1 MSALAKFGTDQAL
14 GFLVGIGFLVVIQP
28 TTPGG
33 GLLLVLIAL
42 AIVNV
47 TMQIIRLCLRWSK
60 KDDGSSAIKI
70 FLTYASEDRTTAES
84 ITFSL
89 RERGYTVFLDRD
101 DLPPGES
108 FNKQIERAINNC
120 GILVFLI
127 SPDSVADGRY
137 TLTELSFAR
146 HKWPSPDNRVLPVMV
161 RKTPL
166 ERVPNYLKAV
176 TILEPQGNV
185 AAEASAAVDGMRLR
199 GVTKVAAEP

>member
-33 GLLLVLIAL
+33 ALLLVLIAL

-70 FLTYASEDRTTAES
+70 FLTYASEDRTIAES

>member
-1 MSALAKFGTDQAL
+1 MSALAKFATDQAL
-14 GFLVGIGFLVVIQP
+14 GFLVGIGFLVVVQP

-47 TMQIIRLCLRWSK
+47 T
-60 KDDGSSAIKI
+60 I

-199 GVTKVAAEP
+199 GVAKVAAEP

>member
-33 GLLLVLIAL
+33 ALLLVLIAL

-199 GVTKVAAEP
+199 GVAKAAAEP

>member
-33 GLLLVLIAL
+33 ALLLVLIAL

-199 GVTKVAAEP
+199 GVAKVAAEP

>member
-33 GLLLVLIAL
+33 ALLLVLIAL

>member
-47 TMQIIRLCLRWSK
+47 TMQIIRLCLRWLK

-70 FLTYASEDRTTAES
+70 FLTYASEDRTIAES

-89 RERGYTVFLDRD
+89 RERGYTSFSIATTFHQVKASTSKSNAPSTIAASSFSSLVLIQWRMVATR
-101 DLPPGES
+101 LPS
-108 FNKQIERAINNC
+108 
-120 GILVFLI
+120 
-127 SPDSVADGRY
+127 
-137 TLTELSFAR
+137 
-146 HKWPSPDNRVLPVMV
+146 
-161 RKTPL
+161 
-166 ERVPNYLKAV
+166 
-176 TILEPQGNV
+176 
-185 AAEASAAVDGMRLR
+185 
-199 GVTKVAAEP
+199 